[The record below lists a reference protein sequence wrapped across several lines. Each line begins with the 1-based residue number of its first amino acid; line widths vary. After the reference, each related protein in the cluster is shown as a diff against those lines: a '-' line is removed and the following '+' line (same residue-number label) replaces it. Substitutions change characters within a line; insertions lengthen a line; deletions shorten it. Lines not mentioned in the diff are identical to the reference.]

1 MGTIRSQDAEDWL
14 EKAIGPITSTRP
26 IGGKRWNGSSAGLSG
41 FEHEESFVV
50 YSCRCRETEEMQQN
64 PTVKMLA
71 ACIGGAEKEFLVKTS
86 SHKVGLQ
93 SSPTRSP
100 PPRSSSHCTLDSHWI
115 AASSSISAS
124 VSLKSNSPNTALSS
138 RVVVCAENHHISD
151 SGIVNP

>member
-100 PPRSSSHCTLDSHWI
+100 PPRSTRRAPL
-115 AASSSISAS
+115 AA
-124 VSLKSNSPNTALSS
+124 LPSPPSPRRPPLAALP
-138 RVVVCAENHHISD
+138 RD
-151 SGIVNP
+151 PPPPNPPP